1 MQPYFLPYIGYFQ
14 LIATTDKFV
23 IYDNIKYTKKG
34 WINRNRF
41 LLNGKDV
48 TFSIPLSK
56 NSDSLDVRD
65 RHISSEYQRD
75 KLIRQLQAAYRR
87 APQFDSV
94 FPELAIIINYGSNN
108 LFEYIRHSVER
119 LCRLLCIETKFI
131 ISSDVPIDHNLK
143 KQAKVLALCT
153 WLGASQYINTISGA
167 ELYSREQFQA
177 AGIDLRFIKTR
188 PIIYPQFGNIFIE
201 NLSVIDVLMFNPL
214 DQVKQWARF
223 NYDLI

>member
-65 RHISSEYQRD
+65 RHISPEYQRV
-75 KLIRQLQAAYRR
+75 KLTRQLQAAYRR
-87 APQFDSV
+87 APQFDNV
-94 FPELAIIINYGSNN
+94 FPELTTIINYDSNN

-119 LCRLLCIETKFI
+119 LCRLFCIETQFI
-131 ISSDVPIDHNLK
+131 ISSHVPIDHSLK
-143 KQAKVLALCT
+143 KQDKVLALCA
-153 WLGASQYINTISGA
+153 WLGASQYINTIGGA
-167 ELYSREQFQA
+167 ELYSRERFQT
-177 AGIDLRFIKTR
+177 AGVDLKFIKTK
-188 PIIYPQFGNIFIE
+188 PIIYPQFSNIFIE

-214 DQVKQWARF
+214 DQVKQWVRF